1 MLDILTFVVFAIL
14 IAAAIFVIVK
24 LGGLPGKLAR
34 QRSHP
39 QADAINVAGWLG
51 LFTVGV
57 VWVLAMVWAFMKPP
71 RVAVGADA
79 VETDNEIATGL
90 KARVE
95 TLEAEIE
102 RLEREKKPK
111 T

>member
-14 IAAAIFVIVK
+14 IAAAIFVVVK

-57 VWVLAMVWAFMKPP
+57 VWVLAMVWAFVKPP
-71 RVAVGADA
+71 QLAVGADA
-79 VETDNEIATGL
+79 VETDNKIATGL
-90 KARVE
+90 QARVAA
-95 TLEAEIE
+95 LEAEIE
-102 RLEREKKPK
+102 RLKREKKPN